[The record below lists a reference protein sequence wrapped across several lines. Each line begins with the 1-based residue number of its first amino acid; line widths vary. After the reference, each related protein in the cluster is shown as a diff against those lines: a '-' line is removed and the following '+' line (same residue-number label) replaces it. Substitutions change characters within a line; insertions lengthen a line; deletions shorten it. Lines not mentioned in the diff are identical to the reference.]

1 VTSLY
6 RTDDSRPSVSYGP
19 GSLEEDGWV
28 LSINCEEERVE
39 VTLDEESMY
48 HLWVEV
54 RGVPWPSREDRTKDR
69 LVRQVV
75 DRANGADEEML
86 RDALEAS
93 GVRDP

>member
-1 VTSLY
+1 MTSSY

-19 GSLEEDGWV
+19 GTLEEDGWV
-28 LSINCEEERVE
+28 LSINCEGERVE

-54 RGVPWPSREDRTKDR
+54 RGVPWPSRANDTKDR

-86 RDALEAS
+86 RDALEAL
-93 GVRDP
+93 GVRNP